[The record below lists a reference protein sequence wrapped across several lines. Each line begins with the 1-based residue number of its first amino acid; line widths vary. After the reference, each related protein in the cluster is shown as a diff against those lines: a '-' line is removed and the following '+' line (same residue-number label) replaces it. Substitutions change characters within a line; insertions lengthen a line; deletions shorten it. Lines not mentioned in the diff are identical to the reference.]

1 MSKLRVCVIATLT
14 LLLIASTTSATTF
27 HGDAARTGNFTSHG
41 PKTNEILWKTNLTGL
56 IGSSPVV
63 WQGKVYVVNW
73 YGWGNWSPGL
83 YCIDAETGR
92 ILWRNDNIIGAST
105 PAIYNGTLIVGSL
118 SGKLYAVNATT
129 GEIIWEK
136 TLEKNPEWWG
146 IASSPLIY
154 NGTIYVVTFSDGTLH
169 ALDFSGRELWNIS
182 TGNRVGTYSSPS
194 AYGGIIF
201 FAGNKTSNELYAV
214 NESGKVLWTFKVDS
228 MIVNTP
234 SIGYGKVFFATKNR
248 LYAVYINGTE
258 AWNVSFSGTI
268 STAAL
273 AYGKVYIGSAEGKL
287 YCMNASSGGVEWVF
301 EANGKIDSSPAVADG
316 IVYFATNTP
325 NGTVYAVYAE
335 NGTLLWKYTL
345 VPPEGK
351 YYNIMSSPFIY
362 DGKLY
367 IGADNGY
374 VYAFGRN
381 PVIWEGTVILSPG
394 KVKVELKDG
403 SVSEVDGLSAL
414 AALWMASKIG
424 NFSVT
429 IANTSWGLYVESI
442 AGIYPEGLS
451 GWMYWVNFPEENI
464 PSISAADYILENG
477 DTLIF
482 YYGSYDPQTWEQSKP
497 NESSYLVI
505 IHVAVS
511 NVVWEGE
518 VTLYPEKVRITL
530 KDGNETEI
538 NGLSALAAL
547 LKASEVGGFNVSIL
561 NTSWGLYVESI
572 ADIPSNGTF
581 YWLYW
586 VNYPEESFPSVGAAD
601 YVLSDGD
608 EVIFY
613 YGYYNSTTWQPS
625 PPEKSPYVVKIKVK
639 VPTKAYVTSLS
650 VSNAFRGGFVNAT
663 VNVTA
668 LKNGWFVIVV
678 SGTNANG
685 DSIAGI
691 SMLKLNAGETVT
703 VPVIIPIPQQIQ
715 TGKYELFAGVYELS
729 DYPKEVAH
737 IFGKAVCEVS

>member
-1 MSKLRVCVIATLT
+1 MSKLRVCVIAALM
-14 LLLIASTTSATTF
+14 LLVIASTASATTF

-83 YCIDAETGR
+83 YCIDAETGK
-92 ILWRNDNIIGAST
+92 ILWRNNNITGAST
-105 PAIYNGTLIVGSL
+105 PAIYNGILIVGSL

-146 IASSPLIY
+146 LASSPLIY

-194 AYGGIIF
+194 AYNGIIF
-201 FAGNKTSNELYAV
+201 FAGNMTSNELYAV

-258 AWNVSFSGTI
+258 AWNVSFNGTI

-287 YCMNASSGGVEWVF
+287 YCMNASSGEVEWVF

-345 VPPEGK
+345 IPPEGK

-362 DGKLY
+362 NGKLY

-381 PVIWEGTVILSPG
+381 PVIWEGTVMLSPG

-442 AGIYPEGLS
+442 AGISPEGLS

-464 PSISAADYILENG
+464 PSVGAADYILENG

-482 YYGSYDPQTWEQSKP
+482 YYGSYDPQTWEPSKP

-518 VTLYPEKVRITL
+518 VTLYPEKLRITL

-572 ADIPSNGTF
+572 ADIPPNGTF

-625 PPEKSPYVVKIKVK
+625 TPEESPYVVKIKVK

-650 VSNAFRGGFVNAT
+650 VSNAFRGGFANAT

-691 SMLKLNAGETVT
+691 SMVKLNAGETVA
-703 VPVIIPIPQQIQ
+703 VPVMIPIPQQIQ